1 MTDSIDRK
9 AGEKPAKSD
18 KSRIITEHLPAAIGL
33 AFGIALLY
41 PDVKS
46 DKFSVFGAFG
56 IIVAVVLFFIDL
68 ALSTSSATDKI
79 LNNLEKVGSA
89 VSDNTHTLKAHQL
102 LLASRIT
109 DNLTLFA
116 FKNLLAYLPFYLAED
131 LGYFKDEHIVINK
144 FTASLDDQNTARLLL
159 ENASNSIAICDPYM
173 CVTNPGLR
181 MVYPIC
187 TGIAAWPM
195 TLNWIGS
202 TAALNKQVRIAA
214 YKAPSTTHVL
224 AQFVKQHVI
233 TPLLPVASGVT
244 ASVVGLKD
252 EEAQFGESDIREEV
266 SRHLQQLLIDYDVIM
281 LWEPHCELALSLG
294 ARYLQRS
301 QYETK
306 LQEVGFP
313 LYSGLVMSEHLI
325 FNNPTLPIRLRRGLD
340 RAVTR
345 LQDPN
350 RLPYCLPTLNQRR
363 LLNGFTDQVRESVLN
378 RLVKSVPMPADP
390 RELKTPGW
398 GNVAWAWAD
407 GIYAADNLRKFLIK
421 NDPQLREKFQVR
433 EHGLSNSGEFREL
446 TYAPAPGE
454 A

>member
-131 LGYFKDEHIVINK
+131 LGYFKDQHIVINK

-252 EEAQFGESDIREEV
+252 EEAQFGESDIRETGTGRGRRAAGDPFRPSGRSAGRGRRRTAPRRPGMLGRAAAWRPGRPGWMRTMSTSCSDRRIV
-266 SRHLQQLLIDYDVIM
+266 SRSSINSPTETGAFMCMTNFLGGCLHRYK
-281 LWEPHCELALSLG
+281 PRFELAVVP
-294 ARYLQRS
+294 Q
-301 QYETK
+301 
-306 LQEVGFP
+306 
-313 LYSGLVMSEHLI
+313 
-325 FNNPTLPIRLRRGLD
+325 PI
-340 RAVTR
+340 
-345 LQDPN
+345 
-350 RLPYCLPTLNQRR
+350 
-363 LLNGFTDQVRESVLN
+363 SI
-378 RLVKSVPMPADP
+378 S
-390 RELKTPGW
+390 
-398 GNVAWAWAD
+398 
-407 GIYAADNLRKFLIK
+407 
-421 NDPQLREKFQVR
+421 
-433 EHGLSNSGEFREL
+433 
-446 TYAPAPGE
+446 
-454 A
+454 